1 MDEDK
6 AESQS
11 MLLSPQEKEANGEF
25 RNEKEDQD
33 DNDSMLLSPHP
44 RPRTVTCISAPDD
57 SSPGSTRQRSVTS
70 PYSSRPRS
78 KSIRNQVDQH
88 SDIFLWLM
96 FLLKFM
102 CLGSDNKDKF
112 MDFGEKYY
120 HKIK

>member
-25 RNEKEDQD
+25 RNEKED

-78 KSIRNQVDQH
+78 KSIRNQADQH

-96 FLLKFM
+96 FLWKFM
-102 CLGSDNKDKF
+102 CLESDNKDKF

>member
-1 MDEDK
+1 MDEEK

-25 RNEKEDQD
+25 RNEKED

-78 KSIRNQVDQH
+78 KSIRNQVD
-88 SDIFLWLM
+88 
-96 FLLKFM
+96 
-102 CLGSDNKDKF
+102 
-112 MDFGEKYY
+112 
-120 HKIK
+120 